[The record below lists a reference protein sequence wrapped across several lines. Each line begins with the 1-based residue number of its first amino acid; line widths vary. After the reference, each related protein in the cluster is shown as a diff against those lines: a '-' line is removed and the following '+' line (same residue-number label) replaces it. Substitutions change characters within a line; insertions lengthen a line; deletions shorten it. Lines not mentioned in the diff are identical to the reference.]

1 LRGKCEG
8 YIYKSSITKS
18 ASNNT
23 RGHERNFSMIK
34 GAQKKLR
41 SMKKNP
47 KDPKDLSFPQN

>member
-1 LRGKCEG
+1 VRD
-8 YIYKSSITKS
+8 IYKSSITKS